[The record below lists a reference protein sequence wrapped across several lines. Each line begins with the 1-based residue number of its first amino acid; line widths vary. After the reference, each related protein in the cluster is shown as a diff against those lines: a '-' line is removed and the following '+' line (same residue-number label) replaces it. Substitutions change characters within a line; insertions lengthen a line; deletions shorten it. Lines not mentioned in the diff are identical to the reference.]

1 VITGG
6 FGSNEPALLI
16 RLLGEIPELV
26 EGTDN
31 QLKVGVGAIKVD
43 RVGEPCRQSE
53 RQRLERMIEERGA
66 S

>member
-1 VITGG
+1 MSKG
-6 FGSNEPALLI
+6 LI
-16 RLLGEIPELV
+16 M
-26 EGTDN
+26 
-31 QLKVGVGAIKVD
+31 QLKVGVGAISSSSEVGKVD